1 MAEIF
6 SLTTAGAVTGAGTLT
21 IPSKKFAGYKL
32 NGDGTNIATLIIR
45 DANSSGPILV
55 DTSTIQGEKVTE
67 PMRCSGTIHYTVGGT
82 GGDAMLYGWDLV
94 LS

>member
-6 SLTTAGAVTGAGTLT
+6 SLTTSGAVTGTGTLT

-32 NGDGTNIATLIIR
+32 NGDGTNTATLVIR
-45 DANSSGPILV
+45 NDGASGDILV

-67 PMRCSGTIHYTVGGT
+67 PMRCTGTIHYTVGGT
-82 GGDAMLYGWDLV
+82 GGDAMIYGWDLV